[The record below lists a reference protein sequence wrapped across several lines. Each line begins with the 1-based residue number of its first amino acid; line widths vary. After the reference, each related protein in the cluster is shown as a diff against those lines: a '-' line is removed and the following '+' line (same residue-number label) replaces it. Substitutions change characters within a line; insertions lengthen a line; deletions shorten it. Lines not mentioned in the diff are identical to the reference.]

1 MAYNE
6 PDQMEH
12 KMIPLRKE
20 KIRLLESLTI
30 NDFKIPGLI
39 LMENAGS
46 KAAEIIYKE
55 LPNPTQDQVV
65 ILCGKGNN
73 GGDGFVVA
81 RHLNNLGVTVKVFLF
96 TDRQLL
102 TGDAKTNLE
111 ILYKMKV
118 FVEEVLNLE
127 KVSDAIK
134 SSNIVIDAMLGTG
147 VDGEIK
153 ESLKLIV
160 RVINSFSNKV
170 VYSIDTPTGLDC
182 NTGEILGE
190 CVKATK
196 TLTFIAAKTGFYLE
210 KGPENCGEIIIIDI
224 SVPSDLIVSV
234 QQKEMEYLEQIGL
247 DLWGK
252 K

>member
-1 MAYNE
+1 
-6 PDQMEH
+6 
-12 KMIPLRKE
+12 MIPLRKE

-46 KAAEIIYKE
+46 KSAEFIYKE
-55 LPNPTQDQVV
+55 LPNPTQDQVI

-73 GGDGFVVA
+73 GGDGFVIA
-81 RHLNNLGVTVKVFLF
+81 RHLNNLGVSVKVYLF
-96 TDRQLL
+96 ADRQLL
-102 TGDAKTNLE
+102 TGDAKINLE

-118 FVEEVLNLE
+118 FVEEVLNIE

-134 SSNIVIDAMLGTG
+134 SSNIIVDAMLGTG

-153 ESLKLIV
+153 ESLKLII
-160 RVINSFSNKV
+160 RVINSQPNKV

-182 NTGEILGE
+182 NTGVILGE
-190 CVKATK
+190 CVKASK

-210 KGPENCGEIIIIDI
+210 KGPQNCGEIFVIDI
-224 SVPSDLIVSV
+224 SIPTDLIVSV
-234 QQKEMEYLEQIGL
+234 QQKELEYLEEIGL
-247 DLWGK
+247 NVWNK
-252 K
+252 N